1 MVRNLSSSR
10 SQQPKGTNSF
20 VWRKSSTSTRRRLQY
35 SIRVTKQRLSTFWS
49 MASCGHFHTSPDG
62 ERQIVA
68 FHWPGDLFGLA
79 EHGRHVTSAETITSS
94 QIYRFPCQK
103 LERFLLKNP
112 KIEDGF
118 LIKAIHDLR
127 SAQRQLIIM
136 GRLAIFRRLAV
147 FLLDCSAH
155 EHYFDKAK
163 RLLTLPMS
171 RYDIADYLGTS
182 AETVTRALS
191 KLTADDA
198 VRRVSAP
205 RAKARFGEAENSRRF
220 RLKKARP
227 LHLPRAEVDVH
238 PPRRV
243 GLAASRLRF
252 SLWRLASSI

>member
-1 MVRNLSSSR
+1 MPASSDPPHRVIRIRGTRGWPADHGSEPLFVPLTTPERNELA
-10 SQQPKGTNSF
+10 
-20 VWRKSSTSTRRRLQY
+20 RLAQV
-35 SIRVTKQRLSTFWS
+35 ID
-49 MASCGHFHTSPDG
+49 FHTSASAIFNQGDEAAFIYLLVDGVVRTFHASPDG

-191 KLTADDA
+191 RLTADGA
-198 VRRVSAP
+198 VRRVSV
-205 RAKARFGEAENSRRF
+205 RTLKLDLEKLKA
-220 RLKKARP
+220 
-227 LHLPRAEVDVH
+227 
-238 PPRRV
+238 
-243 GLAASRLRF
+243 LAQF
-252 SLWRLASSI
+252 D